1 MEKVPQIVSE
11 RLKAAM
17 SELDHP
23 DADLLT
29 AFSES
34 SLSRSEHAAVVAHLA
49 RCGECREIVAL
60 ALPASE
66 PVQEVVR
73 PANSGWL
80 TWPVLRWG
88 FIAAGIVAITSFGIA
103 RYQRR
108 ASMMA
113 YEAAPPQAVTKE
125 AKNLSPGS
133 PSSQLTEDRDK
144 TSGAPVRTLTQP
156 KDLSLSTTN
165 PTPSAQMSAQTGGP
179 VRAKGPVTTGALPH
193 GPRVQ
198 WQQNNNLQQQ
208 AGVQAAPTRQLPF
221 PPMQRGAALSS
232 DPGSVE
238 VQSAPAALSAN
249 MDSSTVQN
257 KIDQQALQ
265 NGRAE
270 TKIER
275 SKPAATT
282 VANVPTAIVPSL
294 ASPAKAQLTRQ
305 NAPAVAVSGMSILWT
320 ITAAGGLQRSL
331 DQGTTWQDIDV
342 NNPSAGASL
351 DLMTAS
357 SKARKVAS
365 DSLAKKDASVSL
377 VFRAVA
383 SNGPDVW
390 AGASGGYLYHSTDA
404 GAHWNRVAPSTAGVS
419 LTGDIVSLEFV
430 DLQHGRVVTSTPEI
444 WTTSDGG
451 QSWQKQ

>member
-17 SELDHP
+17 PALDHP

-34 SLSRSEHAAVVAHLA
+34 SLSRSERAAVVAHLA

-88 FIAAGIVAITSFGIA
+88 FIAAGIVAIASFGIS

-113 YEAAPPQAVTKE
+113 YEVAPAQAVTKE
-125 AKNLSPGS
+125 AKNRPPGS
-133 PSSQLTEDRDK
+133 ASSQLTEDRDK
-144 TSGAPVRTLTQP
+144 TSAAPASR
-156 KDLSLSTTN
+156 KDLSSPKAN
-165 PTPSAQMSAQTGGP
+165 PVPSADTSVPTGSPIRSKVITNG
-179 VRAKGPVTTGALPH
+179 GALPR

-208 AGVQAAPTRQLPF
+208 AAIQAAPTKRLRF
-221 PPMQRGAALSS
+221 PPMQRGAAPSA

-282 VANVPTAIVPSL
+282 VANVPAAIVPSL

-305 NAPAVAVSGMSILWT
+305 NAQAVAVSGMSILWT

-342 NNPSAGASL
+342 NNPSAGAGL

-365 DSLAKKDASVSL
+365 DGLAKKDASVPL
-377 VFRAVA
+377 LFRAVA

-404 GAHWNRVAPSTAGVS
+404 GARWNRVAPSTGGVS

-444 WTTSDGG
+444 WITSDGG
-451 QSWQKQ
+451 QSWQRQ

>member
-17 SELDHP
+17 PALDHP

-34 SLSRSEHAAVVAHLA
+34 SLSRSERAAVVAHLA

-88 FIAAGIVAITSFGIA
+88 FIAAGIVAIASFGIS

-113 YEAAPPQAVTKE
+113 YEVAPAQAVTKE
-125 AKNLSPGS
+125 AKNLPPGS
-133 PSSQLTEDRDK
+133 ASSQLTEDRDK
-144 TSGAPVRTLTQP
+144 TSAAPASR
-156 KDLSLSTTN
+156 KDLSSPKAN
-165 PTPSAQMSAQTGGP
+165 PVPSADTSVPTGSPIRSKVITNG
-179 VRAKGPVTTGALPH
+179 GALPR

-208 AGVQAAPTRQLPF
+208 AAIQAAPTKRLRF
-221 PPMQRGAALSS
+221 PPMQRGAAPSA

-265 NGRAE
+265 NGRSE

-282 VANVPTAIVPSL
+282 VANVPAAIVPSL

-305 NAPAVAVSGMSILWT
+305 NAQAVAVSGMSILWT

-342 NNPSAGASL
+342 NNPSAGAGL

-365 DSLAKKDASVSL
+365 DGLAKKDASVPL
-377 VFRAVA
+377 LFRAVA

-404 GAHWNRVAPSTAGVS
+404 GARWNRVAPSTGGVS

-444 WTTSDGG
+444 WITSDGG
-451 QSWQKQ
+451 QSWQRQ